1 MERWESLVV
10 VIIWTVVIQ
19 LMNDVNVLELI
30 SIWKEVKLH
39 QVRIS
44 YM

>member
-10 VIIWTVVIQ
+10 VIIWTVVIP

-39 QVRIS
+39 QARIS